1 MIDQKILKKY
11 TDTASCRTNT
21 LDDLFNLGPFSRGH
35 WNMYRVD
42 DDHAIFPYIG
52 DAEMNIVKPGDWTYY
67 INRYNFRDPW
77 LLDSP
82 KLKVGFFG
90 CSFTFGTGI
99 KSEDTFV
106 QIAANECNL
115 QPFNFGI
122 VGSSIHRSA
131 KIFSTVTNLI
141 NLDYAVFTLP
151 PWHRQLHIDQTGHT
165 INLLPVE
172 HPNVNYRNLN
182 KKLMEIDEEY
192 HVVQA
197 ISFITWIYDVAKL
210 KNIKL
215 ILSSWNPCVNSL
227 CQLMYPENTIDQFP
241 IIDANCAR
249 EQRHPGPKSQAA
261 HAAHIIQKI
270 NDKPWSQ

>member
-1 MIDQKILKKY
+1 MIDQLTLKKY
-11 TDTASCRTNT
+11 TNTASCRTNT
-21 LDDLFNLGPFSRGH
+21 LDDLFNLGSFTRGH
-35 WNMYRVD
+35 WHMNRVD
-42 DDHAIFPYIG
+42 DDHAIFRWI
-52 DAEMNIVKPGDWTYY
+52 DNTESTVVKPGDWTYY

-90 CSFTFGTGI
+90 CSFTFGMGI

-122 VGSSIHRSA
+122 GGSSIHRSA

-165 INLLPVE
+165 INMIPGLS
-172 HPNVNYRNLN
+172 HVNYRNLN
-182 KKLMEIDEEY
+182 KKLVEIDEEY
-192 HVVQA
+192 HMVQA
-197 ISFITWIYDVAKL
+197 ISFITWIYDIAKL

-215 ILSSWNPCVNSL
+215 ILSSWDSCVNSL
-227 CQLMYPENTIDQFP
+227 CQVMYPQNTIDKFP
-241 IIDANCAR
+241 TIDAKASR
-249 EQRHPGPKSQAA
+249 DQSHPGPTSQAA
-261 HAAHIIQKI
+261 HATQIIQKI
-270 NDKPWSQ
+270 NNNTWS